1 MGPGLQVAYGMMS
14 TSAWAVDALG
24 TPRPALLFSSLEECL
39 WPEDMRQRDPMSTQ
53 VREGHFQACKLLTPV
68 AEMVSWYRTLKLRS
82 PEITLPSTLGYHT
95 EPLLGAPPPCANLA
109 LSPALLSVK
118 VEVKMSGFL
127 MLSSHAVPQQPVPLI
142 FG

>member
-1 MGPGLQVAYGMMS
+1 
-14 TSAWAVDALG
+14 
-24 TPRPALLFSSLEECL
+24 
-39 WPEDMRQRDPMSTQ
+39 MSTQ

-68 AEMVSWYRTLKLRS
+68 VEMVSWYQTLELRS
-82 PEITLPSTLGYHT
+82 PEHHPSFYSWIPT

-127 MLSSHAVPQQPVPLI
+127 MLSSHAVPSSLCL
-142 FG
+142 